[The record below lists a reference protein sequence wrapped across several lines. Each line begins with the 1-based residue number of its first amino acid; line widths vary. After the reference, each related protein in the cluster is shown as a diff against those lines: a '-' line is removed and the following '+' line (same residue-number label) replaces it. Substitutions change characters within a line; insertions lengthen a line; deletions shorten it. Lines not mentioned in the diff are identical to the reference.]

1 MKKQPILQVDNIKKS
16 FGGLNILKDISFDVN
31 KGERIGIIGPN
42 GAGKTTFFNLLTGDL
57 TPTEGG
63 FFIKEKILLE
73 SRISSEPAEV
83 LFVPF
88 RKITFSMTFLY

>member
-57 TPTEGG
+57 TPLRGG
-63 FFIKEKILLE
+63 FLSRKRYYSRAEFQASPQRYCSYLSEK
-73 SRISSEPAEV
+73 
-83 LFVPF
+83 
-88 RKITFSMTFLY
+88 